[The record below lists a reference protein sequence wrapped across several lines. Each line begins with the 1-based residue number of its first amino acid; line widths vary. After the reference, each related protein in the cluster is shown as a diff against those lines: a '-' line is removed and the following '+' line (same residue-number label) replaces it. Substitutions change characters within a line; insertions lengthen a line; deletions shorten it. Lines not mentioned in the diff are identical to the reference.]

1 MHDDDWS
8 REVLENQ
15 DVTTVVEAN
24 REYLMGRM

>member
-1 MHDDDWS
+1 MHDDDLS

-24 REYLMGRM
+24 REYLGRM